1 MDDVAGHIVRIYFSP
16 SAEIWTE
23 GSMHAKFGFRDKVT
37 HPQSEEL
44 NSFIQTK
51 NLYSLN
57 TNMVNLSNWN
67 LLFYCIYD
75 LD

>member
-1 MDDVAGHIVRIYFSP
+1 MDDVASHIVRIYFSP
-16 SAEIWTE
+16 SAEIWIE
-23 GSMHAKFGFRDKVT
+23 GSMYAEFGFRDKVT
-37 HPQSEEL
+37 QPQSEEL
-44 NSFIQTK
+44 NSFIQTE